1 MSITASREPTGSDLP
16 RVTAAD
22 RLAYVLVTPAR
33 NEVQFIERTIRSVI
47 AQTVRPTA
55 WIIVSDG
62 STDGTDDLVRRYAD
76 AHPFIDLVRMPER
89 RERHFAGKVHAF
101 NAGYARLRDRAWDVI
116 GSLDAD
122 ISFDAADYF
131 EFLLGR
137 LAADPALGVIG
148 TPFQGRSM
156 YDYRFVSLQHVSG
169 ACQVFRRACFEAIG
183 GYIPVKT
190 GGVDH
195 IAVLTARMA
204 GWKTR
209 TFTERVCRHHREM
222 GAAQYGACRARFRV
236 GVLDY
241 MLGGHPLWEL
251 CRTAYQ
257 MTRPPRVIGGLA
269 VLAGYTSALLRGVRR
284 PVSPELVAFRR
295 REQMQ
300 RLWAFLTRSRTLV

>member
-1 MSITASREPTGSDLP
+1 MTGG
-16 RVTAAD
+16 
-22 RLAYVLVTPAR
+22 LAYVLVTPAR
-33 NEVQFIERTIRSVI
+33 NEVRFIERTITSVV
-47 AQTVRPTA
+47 AQTVRPLA

-62 STDGTDDLVRRYAD
+62 STDGTDELVRRYA
-76 AHPFIDLVRMPER
+76 AEHPFIELVRMPER

-101 NAGYARLRDRAWDVI
+101 NAGYARLHQRAWDVI

-122 ISFDAADYF
+122 ISFDADYF
-131 EFLLGR
+131 AFLLGQ
-137 LAADPALGVIG
+137 LIADPALGLVG
-148 TPFQGRSM
+148 TPFQGRSS

-169 ACQVFRRACFEAIG
+169 ACQLFRRACFEAIG
-183 GYIPVKT
+183 GYVPVKT

-195 IAVLTARMA
+195 IAVLTARMR

-209 TFTERVCRHHREM
+209 TFTERVCRHHREL
-222 GAAQYGACRARFRV
+222 GAAQHGALGARFRD

-257 MTRPPRVIGGLA
+257 LTRPPHVLGGLTL
-269 VLAGYTSALLRGVRR
+269 LAGYASAMARRVDR

-300 RLWAFLTRSRTLV
+300 RLRAFVTGAGREGA